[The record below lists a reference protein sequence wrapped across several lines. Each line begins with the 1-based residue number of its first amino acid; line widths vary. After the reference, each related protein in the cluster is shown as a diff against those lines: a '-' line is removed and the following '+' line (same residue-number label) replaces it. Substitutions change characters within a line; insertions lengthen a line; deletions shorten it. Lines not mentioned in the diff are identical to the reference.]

1 MDASME
7 ELAKKG
13 QQSLL
18 LLNELSQHAAL
29 LGNLCHTYNKRYFH
43 KGSYREAPETGYEW
57 VMRCFQRPRYFYKMF
72 RMSPDVFMALHDLLL
87 LHMV

>member
-1 MDASME
+1 ME
-7 ELAKKG
+7 ELEKKG
-13 QQSLL
+13 QHSLL

-29 LGNLCHTYNKRYFH
+29 VGNLGDLYNKCYFH
-43 KGSYREAPETGYEW
+43 KGEYRTIEAPESGYEW
-57 VMRCFQRPRYFYKMF
+57 VMRCFKRPRYFYKMF